1 MAKAFTAFLLPA
13 VNQFKNYSLITNQIK
28 EVHMSQ
34 NKIIFLEQKQ
44 IPTHYYNI
52 MADSPVPMDPPLH
65 PGTKQPAGPQDL
77 SAIFPMA
84 LIEQEMSRERF
95 IEIPDEVRDLYRLSR
110 PTPLIRAA
118 NLENYLDTPA
128 KIYFKYEGANPTGS
142 HKTNTS
148 YAQAYYNKK
157 AGIKKLVTET
167 GAGQWGSALAMA
179 CKHFDM
185 ECEVFMVKVSYNQ
198 KPYRKTFMKLF
209 GATVHASPTDL
220 TQAGR
225 AVLAEDPDSP
235 GSLGIAISEAIE
247 VAVQRDDTNYS
258 LGSVLNHVM
267 LHQTIIGEEARIQME
282 MAGDYPDIV
291 IGCAGGGSNF
301 AGLAF
306 PFLRD
311 KLNGTKKDLE
321 VIAVEPASCPSLTQG
336 KYEYDFGDEAG
347 MTPLLKMYT
356 LGHKFIPPKI
366 HAGGL
371 RYHGMAPTISL
382 MYNIGAISA
391 KAYNQLEVFNAA
403 QIFAQTEGI
412 VPAPES
418 SHAIKEAIEQAI
430 KCKESGEAKTILFN
444 LSGHGFLDLGS
455 YEMYLENELTN

>member
-1 MAKAFTAFLLPA
+1 
-13 VNQFKNYSLITNQIK
+13 
-28 EVHMSQ
+28 MSS
-34 NKIIFLEQKQ
+34 NKIVFLEQKQ
-44 IPTHYYNI
+44 MPTHYYNI
-52 MADSPVPMDPPLH
+52 QADLPTPMEPPLH

-77 SAIFPMA
+77 SAIFPMD
-84 LIEQEMSRERF
+84 LIMQEVSQERF
-95 IEIPDEVRDLYRLSR
+95 IEIPDEVRDLYRISR
-110 PTPLIRAA
+110 PTPLVRAA
-118 NLENYLDTPA
+118 NLENALGTPA

-148 YAQAYYNKK
+148 YPQAYYNKK

-167 GAGQWGSALAMA
+167 GAGQWGSALSMA
-179 CKHFDM
+179 CKHFGM

-198 KPYRKTFMKLF
+198 KPYRRTFMKLF
-209 GATVHASPTDL
+209 GATVHASPTNL
-220 TQAGR
+220 TNAGR
-225 AVLAEDPDSP
+225 NVLEKDPDSP

-247 VAVQRDDTNYS
+247 VAIQRDDTNYS

-267 LHQTIIGEEARIQME
+267 LHQTIIGEEARKQME
-282 MAGDYPDIV
+282 MVDEYPDIV

-301 AGLAF
+301 AGLSF

-311 KLNGTKKDLE
+311 KLTGTHKNME

-336 KYEYDFGDEAG
+336 KFEYDFGDEAG

-356 LGHKFIPPKI
+356 LGHQFIPPKI

-371 RYHGMAPTISL
+371 RYHGMAPTISHL
-382 MYNIGAISA
+382 YNQGFITA
-391 KAYNQLEVFNAA
+391 KAYDQVEVFEAA
-403 QIFAQTEGI
+403 QLFAQTEGL

-418 SHAIKEAIEQAI
+418 SHAVKEAIVQAL

-455 YEMYLENELTN
+455 YEMYLENQL

>member
-1 MAKAFTAFLLPA
+1 
-13 VNQFKNYSLITNQIK
+13 
-28 EVHMSQ
+28 MSS
-34 NKIIFLEQKQ
+34 NKIVFLEQSKL
-44 IPTHYYNI
+44 PTHYYNI
-52 MADSPVPMDPPLH
+52 AADLPVPMDPPLH

-77 SAIFPMA
+77 AAIFPMD
-84 LIEQEMSRERF
+84 LIMQEVSQERF

-118 NLENYLDTPA
+118 NLENALDTPA

-167 GAGQWGSALAMA
+167 GAGQWGSALSMA
-179 CKHFDM
+179 CKHFGLD
-185 ECEVFMVKVSYNQ
+185 CEVFMVKVSYNQ
-198 KPYRKTFMKLF
+198 KPYRRTFMKLF
-209 GATVHASPTDL
+209 GAEVHASPSTL
-220 TQAGR
+220 TNAGR
-225 AVLAEDPDSP
+225 NVLAKDADSP

-247 VAVQRDDTNYS
+247 MAVQRDDTNYS

-267 LHQTIIGEEARIQME
+267 LHQTVIGEETLLQME
-282 MAGDYPDIV
+282 MVGDYPDIV

-301 AGLAF
+301 AGLSF

-311 KLNGTKKDLE
+311 KLTGNKKNLE
-321 VIAVEPASCPSLTQG
+321 VIAVEPASCPTLTTG
-336 KYEYDFGDEAG
+336 KFEYDFGDEAG

-356 LGHKFIPPKI
+356 LGHDFIPPKI

-382 MYNIGAISA
+382 LYHIGAITA
-391 KAYNQLEVFNAA
+391 KAYEQTEVFKAA

-418 SHAIKEAIEQAI
+418 SHAIKEAIEQAL

-444 LSGHGFLDLGS
+444 LSGHGFLDLGA
-455 YEMYLENELTN
+455 YELYLENHLEQNGYQTELGEKA

>member
-1 MAKAFTAFLLPA
+1 
-13 VNQFKNYSLITNQIK
+13 
-28 EVHMSQ
+28 MSS
-34 NKIIFLEQKQ
+34 NKIVFLEQSKM
-44 IPTHYYNI
+44 PTHYYNI
-52 MADSPVPMDPPLH
+52 LADLPVPMDPPLH
-65 PGTKQPAGPQDL
+65 PGTKEPAGPQDL
-77 SAIFPMA
+77 GAIFPME
-84 LIEQEMSRERF
+84 LIKQEVSTERF
-95 IEIPDEVRDLYRLSR
+95 IEIPDEVRDLYRISR

-118 NLENYLDTPA
+118 MLEQVLETPA

-148 YAQAYYNKK
+148 YAQAYYNKE

-167 GAGQWGSALAMA
+167 GAGQWGSALSMA
-179 CKHFDM
+179 CKHFGL
-185 ECEVFMVKVSYNQ
+185 ECEVFMVKVSYEQ
-198 KPYRKTFMKLF
+198 KPYRRTFMKLF
-209 GATVHASPTDL
+209 GADVHASPSNL
-220 TQAGR
+220 TNAGR
-225 AVLAEDPDSP
+225 NVLQASPDSP

-247 VAVQRDDTNYS
+247 VAVQREDTNYS

-267 LHQTIIGEEARIQME
+267 LHQTVIGEETRLQME
-282 MAGDYPDIV
+282 MIDEYPDIV

-301 AGLAF
+301 AGLTF

-311 KLNGTKKDLE
+311 KLSGAKKNLD
-321 VIAVEPASCPSLTQG
+321 VIAVEPASCPSLTKG

-356 LGHKFIPPKI
+356 LGHNFIPPKI

-382 MYNIGAISA
+382 L
-391 KAYNQLEVFNAA
+391 YNQGVIRAVAYDQIEVFEAA
-403 QIFAQTEGI
+403 QLFAQTEGI

-418 SHAIKEAIEQAI
+418 SHAIKEAIVQAL
-430 KCKESGEAKTILFN
+430 KCKETGEAKTILFN

-455 YEMYLENELTN
+455 YEMFLENQLLNEA

>member
-1 MAKAFTAFLLPA
+1 MTK
-13 VNQFKNYSLITNQIK
+13 
-28 EVHMSQ
+28 
-34 NKIIFLEQKQ
+34 NKIIFLEQSKM
-44 IPTHYYNI
+44 PTHYYNVL
-52 MADSPVPMDPPLH
+52 ADVPVPMDPPLN

-77 SAIFPMA
+77 SAIFPMD
-84 LIEQEMSRERF
+84 LIMQEVTQERF

-118 NLENYLDTPA
+118 MLENALDTPA

-148 YAQAYYNKK
+148 YPQAYYNKK

-179 CKHFDM
+179 CKHFGL
-185 ECEVFMVKVSYNQ
+185 ECEVFMVKVSYDQ

-209 GATVHASPTDL
+209 GATVHASPTTL
-220 TQAGR
+220 TNAGR
-225 AVLAEDPDSP
+225 NVLAKDSDSP

-267 LHQTIIGEEARIQME
+267 LHQTIIGEEARLQME
-282 MAGDYPDIV
+282 IADAYPDIV
-291 IGCAGGGSNF
+291 IACAGGGSNF

-311 KLNGTKKDLE
+311 KLTGAKKNLE
-321 VIAVEPASCPSLTQG
+321 VIAVEPASCPSLTKG

-356 LGHKFIPPKI
+356 LGHEFIPPKI

-371 RYHGMAPTISL
+371 RYHGMSPEVSL
-382 MYNIGAISA
+382 LYNIGAISA
-391 KAYNQLEVFNAA
+391 KAYDQLEVFDAA
-403 QIFAQTEGI
+403 QLFAQTEGI

-418 SHAIKEAIEQAI
+418 AHAIKEAIVQAL
-430 KCKESGEAKTILFN
+430 KCKETGEAKTILFN
-444 LSGHGFLDLGS
+444 LSGHGFLDLGA
-455 YEMYLENELTN
+455 YELYLDNHLD

>member
-1 MAKAFTAFLLPA
+1 
-13 VNQFKNYSLITNQIK
+13 
-28 EVHMSQ
+28 MSQ
-34 NKIIFLEQKQ
+34 NKIIFLDQKQ

-65 PGTKQPAGPQDL
+65 PATKQPAGPQDL
-77 SAIFPMA
+77 AAIFPMA
-84 LIEQEMSRERF
+84 LIEQEMSKERF

-118 NLENYLDTPA
+118 NLEQVLDTPA

-209 GATVHASPTDL
+209 GATVHASPTNL

-225 AVLAEDPDSP
+225 NVLAEDPDSP

-267 LHQTIIGEEARIQME
+267 LHQTVIGEEARLQME
-282 MAGDYPDIV
+282 MAGDYPDVV

-301 AGLAF
+301 AGLSF

-311 KLNGTKKDLE
+311 KLTGVKKDLE

-336 KYEYDFGDEAG
+336 KFEYDFGDEAQ
-347 MTPLLKMYT
+347 MTPLIKMYT

-391 KAYNQLEVFNAA
+391 KAYNQLEVFDAA
-403 QIFAQTEGI
+403 RIFAQAEGI

-418 SHAIKEAIEQAI
+418 SHAIKEAIEQAL
-430 KCKESGEAKTILFN
+430 KCKESGETKTILFN

>member
-1 MAKAFTAFLLPA
+1 
-13 VNQFKNYSLITNQIK
+13 
-28 EVHMSQ
+28 MSE
-34 NKIIFLEQKQ
+34 NKIVFLEQSRM
-44 IPTHYYNI
+44 PTHYYNI
-52 MADSPVPMDPPLH
+52 LADLPVPLDPPLN
-65 PGTKQPAGPQDL
+65 PLTKQPATPQEL
-77 SAIFPMA
+77 AAIFPMD
-84 LIEQEMSRERF
+84 LIMQEVSQERF

-118 NLENYLDTPA
+118 NLENELQTPA
-128 KIYFKYEGANPTGS
+128 KIYFKYEGSNPTGS

-179 CKHFDM
+179 CKHFGL

-198 KPYRKTFMKLF
+198 KPYRKTFMRLF

-220 TQAGR
+220 TNAGR
-225 AVLAEDPDSP
+225 KVLEKDPDSP

-258 LGSVLNHVM
+258 LGSVLNHVL

-282 MAGDYPDIV
+282 MIDEYPDIV
-291 IGCAGGGSNF
+291 IGCVGGGSNF
-301 AGLAF
+301 AGIAF

-311 KLNGTKKDLE
+311 KLNGSKKNLE
-321 VIAVEPASCPSLTQG
+321 VIAVEPASCPSLTKG
-336 KYEYDFGDEAG
+336 KFDYDFGDEAG
-347 MTPLLKMYT
+347 LTPLLKMYT
-356 LGHKFIPPKI
+356 LGHDFIPPKI

-382 MYNIGAISA
+382 LYNIGAISA
-391 KAYNQLEVFNAA
+391 KAYEQQEVFKAA
-403 QIFAQTEGI
+403 QLFAQCEGI

-418 SHAIKEAIEQAI
+418 SHAVKEAIEQAL
-430 KCKESGEAKTILFN
+430 KCKETGEAKTILFN
-444 LSGHGFLDLGS
+444 LSGHGFLDLGA
-455 YEMYLENELTN
+455 YELYLDNLLENGNNK

>member
-1 MAKAFTAFLLPA
+1 
-13 VNQFKNYSLITNQIK
+13 
-28 EVHMSQ
+28 MSS
-34 NKIIFLEQKQ
+34 NKIVFLEQTQ
-44 IPTHYYNI
+44 MPTHYYNI
-52 MADSPVPMDPPLH
+52 QADLPTPMAPPLH

-77 SAIFPMA
+77 SAIFPMD
-84 LIEQEMSRERF
+84 LIMQEVSQERF
-95 IEIPDEVRDLYRLSR
+95 IEIPDEVRDLYRISR
-110 PTPLIRAA
+110 PTPLVRAA
-118 NLENYLDTPA
+118 NLENALGTPA

-148 YAQAYYNKK
+148 YPQAYYNKK

-167 GAGQWGSALAMA
+167 GAGQWGSALSMA
-179 CKHFDM
+179 CKHFGM

-198 KPYRKTFMKLF
+198 KPYRRTFMKLF
-209 GATVHASPTDL
+209 GATVHASPTNL
-220 TQAGR
+220 TAAGR
-225 AVLAEDPDSP
+225 NVLEKDPDSP

-267 LHQTIIGEEARIQME
+267 LHQTIIGEEARKQME
-282 MAGDYPDIV
+282 LVDEYPDIV

-311 KLNGTKKDLE
+311 KLTGTHKNME
-321 VIAVEPASCPSLTQG
+321 VIAVEPLSCPSLTQG
-336 KYEYDFGDEAG
+336 KFEYDFGDEAG

-356 LGHKFIPPKI
+356 LGHEFIPPKI

-371 RYHGMAPTISL
+371 RYHGMAPTISHL
-382 MYNIGAISA
+382 YDQGFITA
-391 KAYNQLEVFNAA
+391 KAYDQIEIFQSAQL
-403 QIFAQTEGI
+403 FAQTEGI

-418 SHAIKEAIEQAI
+418 SHAIKEAIEQAL

-455 YEMYLENELTN
+455 YESYLENQL

>member
-1 MAKAFTAFLLPA
+1 
-13 VNQFKNYSLITNQIK
+13 
-28 EVHMSQ
+28 MSS
-34 NKIIFLEQKQ
+34 NKIVFLEQSKM
-44 IPTHYYNI
+44 PTHYYNI
-52 MADSPVPMDPPLH
+52 LADLPAPMDPPLH
-65 PGTKQPAGPQDL
+65 PGTKEPAGPQDL
-77 SAIFPMA
+77 GAIFPME
-84 LIEQEMSRERF
+84 LIKQEVSTERF
-95 IEIPDEVRDLYRLSR
+95 IEIPDEVRDLYRISR

-118 NLENYLDTPA
+118 MLEQVLDTPA

-167 GAGQWGSALAMA
+167 GAGQWGSALSMA
-179 CKHFDM
+179 CKHFGL
-185 ECEVFMVKVSYNQ
+185 ECEVFMVKVSYEQ
-198 KPYRKTFMKLF
+198 KPYRRTFMKLF
-209 GATVHASPTDL
+209 GADVHASPSNL
-220 TQAGR
+220 TNAGR
-225 AVLAEDPDSP
+225 NVLQASPDSP

-247 VAVQRDDTNYS
+247 VAVQREDTNYS

-267 LHQTIIGEEARIQME
+267 LHQTVIGEETRLQME
-282 MAGDYPDIV
+282 MIDEYPDIV

-301 AGLAF
+301 AGLTF

-311 KLNGTKKDLE
+311 KLSGAKKNLD
-321 VIAVEPASCPSLTQG
+321 VIAVEPASCPSLTKG

-356 LGHKFIPPKI
+356 LGHNFIPPKI

-382 MYNIGAISA
+382 L
-391 KAYNQLEVFNAA
+391 YNQGVIRAVAYDQIEVFEAA
-403 QIFAQTEGI
+403 QLFAQTEGI

-418 SHAIKEAIEQAI
+418 SHAIKEAIVQAL
-430 KCKESGEAKTILFN
+430 KCKETGEAKTILFN

-455 YEMYLENELTN
+455 YEMFLENQLLNEA

>member
-1 MAKAFTAFLLPA
+1 
-13 VNQFKNYSLITNQIK
+13 
-28 EVHMSQ
+28 MSQ

-157 AGIKKLVTET
+157 AGIKKLLTET

-185 ECEVFMVKVSYNQ
+185 ECEVFMVKVSFNQ

>member
-1 MAKAFTAFLLPA
+1 M
-13 VNQFKNYSLITNQIK
+13 
-28 EVHMSQ
+28 
-34 NKIIFLEQKQ
+34 
-44 IPTHYYNI
+44 PTHYYNVL
-52 MADSPVPMDPPLH
+52 ADVPVAMDPPLH
-65 PGTKQPAGPQDL
+65 PGTKQPASPQDF
-77 SAIFPMA
+77 SAIFPMD
-84 LIEQEMSRERF
+84 LIMQEMTKERF
-95 IEIPDEVRDLYRLSR
+95 IEIPDEVCDLYKLSR
-110 PTPLIRAA
+110 PTPLVRASM
-118 NLENYLDTPA
+118 LEKFLDTPA
-128 KIYFKYEGANPTGS
+128 KIYFKYEGANPAGS
-142 HKTNTS
+142 HKTNTA

-179 CKHFDM
+179 CKHFGL

-209 GATVHASPTDL
+209 GATVHASPTNL
-220 TQAGR
+220 TNAGR
-225 AVLAEDPDSP
+225 NILAKDPDSP

-282 MAGDYPDIV
+282 IAGDYPDIV
-291 IGCAGGGSNF
+291 IGCVGGGSNF
-301 AGLAF
+301 AGLSF

-311 KLNGTKKDLE
+311 KLSGAKKNLQA
-321 VIAVEPASCPSLTQG
+321 IAVEPASCPSLTKG

-356 LGHKFIPPKI
+356 LGHDFIPPKI

-371 RYHGMAPTISL
+371 RYHGMAPSISL
-382 MYNIGAISA
+382 LYNIGAIKA
-391 KAYNQLEVFNAA
+391 KAYEQMEVFQAA
-403 QIFAQTEGI
+403 QLFAQTEGI

-418 SHAIKEAIEQAI
+418 SHAIKEAIVQALL
-430 KCKESGEAKTILFN
+430 CKESGEAKTILFN
-444 LSGHGFLDLGS
+444 LSGHGLLDLGS
-455 YEMYLENELTN
+455 YEMFLDNQLGNYSNNTLS

>member
-1 MAKAFTAFLLPA
+1 
-13 VNQFKNYSLITNQIK
+13 
-28 EVHMSQ
+28 MSS
-34 NKIIFLEQKQ
+34 NKIVFLDQSKM
-44 IPTHYYNI
+44 PTHYYNVA
-52 MADSPVPMDPPLH
+52 ADLPVPMAPPLH
-65 PGTKQPAGPQDL
+65 PGTKEPAGPGDL
-77 SAIFPMA
+77 SAIFPMD
-84 LIEQEMSRERF
+84 LIMQEVSQERF
-95 IEIPDEVRDLYRLSR
+95 IEIPDEVRDLYRISR

-118 NLENYLDTPA
+118 NLENFLDTPA

-148 YAQAYYNKK
+148 YAQVYYNKK

-179 CKHFDM
+179 CKHFGL
-185 ECEVFMVKVSYNQ
+185 ECEIFMVKVSYNQ
-198 KPYRKTFMKLF
+198 KPYRRTFMKLF
-209 GATVHASPTDL
+209 DAVVHASPSTI
-220 TQAGR
+220 TNAGR
-225 AVLAEDPDSP
+225 NVLEQDPNSP

-247 VAVQRDDTNYS
+247 MAVQRDDTNYS

-267 LHQTIIGEEARIQME
+267 LHQTIIGEETRLQME
-282 MAGDYPDIV
+282 MIGEYPDIV

-306 PFLRD
+306 PYLRD
-311 KLNGTKKDLE
+311 KLTGARKKME
-321 VIAVEPASCPSLTQG
+321 VIAVEPSSCPSLTKG
-336 KYEYDFGDEAG
+336 TFEYDFGDEAG

-371 RYHGMAPTISL
+371 RYHGMAPTISHL
-382 MYNIGAISA
+382 YHHGYITANS
-391 KAYNQLEVFNAA
+391 YEQNEVFAAA
-403 QIFAQTEGI
+403 QLFAQQEGI

-418 SHAIKEAIEQAI
+418 SHAVKEAIVQAL

-444 LSGHGFLDLGS
+444 LSGNGFLDLGS
-455 YEMYLENELTN
+455 YELYLENQLD

>member
-1 MAKAFTAFLLPA
+1 
-13 VNQFKNYSLITNQIK
+13 
-28 EVHMSQ
+28 MSK
-34 NKIIFLEQKQ
+34 NKIIFLEQTKM
-44 IPTHYYNI
+44 PRYYYNI

-77 SAIFPMA
+77 SAIFPMD
-84 LIEQEMSRERF
+84 LIMQEMSQERF
-95 IEIPDEVRDLYRLSR
+95 IEIPDEVYDLYRLSR

-118 NLENYLDTPA
+118 NLENILDTPA

-167 GAGQWGSALAMA
+167 GAGQWGSALSMA
-179 CKHFDM
+179 CKHFGMD
-185 ECEVFMVKVSYNQ
+185 CEVFMVKVSYNQ

-209 GATVHASPTDL
+209 GATVHSSPTDL

-225 AVLAEDPDSP
+225 NVLAQDPDSP

-267 LHQTIIGEEARIQME
+267 LHQTIIGEEALLQME
-282 MAGDYPDIV
+282 MAGDFPDIV

-301 AGLAF
+301 AGLSF
-306 PFLRD
+306 PFLRH
-311 KLNGTKKDLE
+311 KLVGDKKDME
-321 VIAVEPASCPSLTQG
+321 VIAVEPASCPTLTTG

-366 HAGGL
+366 HSGGL

-382 MYNIGAISA
+382 MYNLGAITA
-391 KAYNQLEVFNAA
+391 KAYDQLEVFSAA
-403 QIFAQTEGI
+403 QMFAQAEGI

-418 SHAIKEAIEQAI
+418 AHAVKEAIVQAL

-455 YEMYLENELTN
+455 YEMFLENELTN

>member
-1 MAKAFTAFLLPA
+1 
-13 VNQFKNYSLITNQIK
+13 
-28 EVHMSQ
+28 MSS
-34 NKIIFLEQKQ
+34 NKIVFLEQYK

-52 MADSPVPMDPPLH
+52 AADLPVPMDPPLH

-77 SAIFPMA
+77 AAIFPMD
-84 LIEQEMSRERF
+84 LIMQEVSQERF

-118 NLENYLDTPA
+118 NLENALDTPA

-157 AGIKKLVTET
+157 AGIKKIVTET

-179 CKHFDM
+179 CKHFGLD
-185 ECEVFMVKVSYNQ
+185 CEVFMVKVSYNQ
-198 KPYRKTFMKLF
+198 KPYRRTFMKLF
-209 GATVHASPTDL
+209 GADVHASPSTL
-220 TQAGR
+220 TNAGR
-225 AVLAEDPDSP
+225 NVLAKDADSP

-247 VAVQRDDTNYS
+247 MAVQRDDTNYS

-267 LHQTIIGEEARIQME
+267 LHQTVIGEETLLQME
-282 MAGDYPDIV
+282 MVGDYPDIV

-301 AGLAF
+301 AGLSF

-311 KLNGTKKDLE
+311 KLTGNKKNLE
-321 VIAVEPASCPSLTQG
+321 VIAVEPASCPTLTTG
-336 KYEYDFGDEAG
+336 KFEYDFGDEAG

-356 LGHKFIPPKI
+356 LGHNFIPPKI

-382 MYNIGAISA
+382 LYHIGAITA
-391 KAYNQLEVFNAA
+391 KAYEQTEVFKAA

-418 SHAIKEAIEQAI
+418 AHAIKEAIEQAL

-444 LSGHGFLDLGS
+444 LSGHGFLDLGA
-455 YEMYLENELTN
+455 YELYLENHLEQNGYQTEFGEKA

>member
-1 MAKAFTAFLLPA
+1 
-13 VNQFKNYSLITNQIK
+13 
-28 EVHMSQ
+28 MSS
-34 NKIIFLEQKQ
+34 NKIVFLDQSK

-52 MADSPVPMDPPLH
+52 MADIPVPMEPPLH
-65 PGTKQPAGPQDL
+65 PGTKEPAGHQDL
-77 SAIFPMA
+77 AAIFPME
-84 LIEQEMSRERF
+84 LIMQEVSQERF

-118 NLENYLDTPA
+118 MLEQVLDTPA

-209 GATVHASPTDL
+209 GAEVHASPSTL
-220 TQAGR
+220 TNAGR
-225 AVLAEDPDSP
+225 NVLSNDPDSP

-247 VAVQRDDTNYS
+247 IAVQRDDTNYS

-267 LHQTIIGEEARIQME
+267 LHQTIIGEETRLQME
-282 MAGDYPDIV
+282 MIDEYPDIV

-301 AGLAF
+301 AGLSF

-311 KLNGTKKDLE
+311 KLTGVKKNLE
-321 VIAVEPASCPSLTQG
+321 VIAVEPASCPSLTKG

-356 LGHKFIPPKI
+356 LGHTFIPPKI

-371 RYHGMAPTISL
+371 RYHGMAPTVSL
-382 MYNIGAISA
+382 LYNIGAISA
-391 KAYNQLEVFNAA
+391 NAYEQLDVFKAA
-403 QIFAQTEGI
+403 QLFAQTEGI

-418 SHAIKEAIEQAI
+418 SHAIKEAIVQARR
-430 KCKESGEAKTILFN
+430 CKETGEAKTILFN

-455 YEMYLENELTN
+455 YEMFLENQLENYSGETNYAKVAVG